1 MRTLVIATVAT
12 LGFTAAALAQSTVAP
27 PALPKLFASYSQ
39 PDVTPGLC
47 RTVSPNQTDCIIPA
61 MSAGVYLI
69 EAAGTSTATGA
80 DARQQLTLIVGS
92 RQCGEYT
99 TQPNPAK
106 PWASGARTFLA
117 NCQTTVVTDKPLTVS
132 VRYADL
138 NATKDPKGPLVK
150 ITRLPW
156 DGVLVAQGFVPKQ

>member
-12 LGFTAAALAQSTVAP
+12 LGFAAAALAQSAAAP
-27 PALPKLFASYSQ
+27 PVLPKLFASYSQ
-39 PDVTPGLC
+39 PDITPGLC

-69 EAAGTSTATGA
+69 EAAGTSTATSA
-80 DARQQLTLIVGS
+80 EARQQLTLIAGS
-92 RQCGEYT
+92 RICGEYV

-106 PWASGARTFLA
+106 PWATGARTFRA
-117 NCQTTVVTDKPLTVS
+117 NCQITVVTDKPLTVS

-150 ITRLPW
+150 VSRLPW
-156 DGVLVAQGFVPKQ
+156 DGVVTSQGYLPKQ